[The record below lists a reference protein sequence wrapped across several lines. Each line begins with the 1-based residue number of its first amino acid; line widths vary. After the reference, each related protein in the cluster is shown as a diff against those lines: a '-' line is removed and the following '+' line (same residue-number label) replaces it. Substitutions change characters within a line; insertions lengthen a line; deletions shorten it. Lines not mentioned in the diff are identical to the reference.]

1 MDYSRWK
8 LRPER
13 QQQFLQCLKVTGLNV
28 SAACRRARIA
38 RSAVYAQRSIDDDF
52 AMEWRQVEDEVLDE
66 LEAQQYQAAKSGGKD
81 RRWVLARRSSL
92 RSCMPMPV
100 AEASSP
106 A

>member
-8 LRPER
+8 LKPER
-13 QQQFLQCLKVTGLNV
+13 QQQFLQCLKLTGLNV

-81 RRWVLARRSSL
+81 RRWVLARR
-92 RSCMPMPV
+92 RSMRW
-100 AEASSP
+100 
-106 A
+106 